1 MIHHMS
7 IAAANPL
14 RVAQA
19 LAEIWQGLVFDFT
32 HIPGSYLVV
41 AADEYGS
48 GIEVHPIETQLMPG
62 NGAEPCQIV
71 RQANAENFIAVH
83 AAVSVPSS
91 EAQIKQIANREGW
104 RVVNCDRG
112 IFKLIE
118 VWVENR
124 FLLEFLTP
132 ELAAKY
138 LESTQ
143 QPQLVEREFG
153 LPIANYC
160 KVREPVATI

>member
-7 IAAANPL
+7 IAAKNPL
-14 RVAQA
+14 RVAHA

-32 HIPGSYLVV
+32 HVPGSYLVV
-41 AADEYGS
+41 AADNHGS
-48 GIEVHPIETQLMPG
+48 AIEVHPILTQLLPG
-62 NGAEPCQIV
+62 NGDEPCQIV
-71 RQANAENFIAVH
+71 LQANAEDFVAVH

-112 IFKLIE
+112 AFKLIE
-118 VWVENR
+118 VWAENR

-138 LESTQ
+138 LEYTQ

-153 LPIANYC
+153 QPIASYRD
-160 KVREPVATI
+160 VREPVTTI